1 MTMTTRKPHR
11 GRVKPFYLILLL
23 ILLLLGFGFYWLAG
37 AVNQQQDAI
46 ADWVSD
52 KLGHEVEID
61 QARLSCV
68 NLSPKLEL
76 VTVKILAED
85 DATQLLSLEKLY
97 LDLDLYDSI
106 RYRDLRLDDVTLT
119 GLKIGVVR
127 DSNGLIALQGVNQ
140 QSDSTPLFA
149 ELLVRAN
156 ALNSV
161 HLKSIT
167 VDFTDQ
173 TKTFLTGR
181 YYIDNTV
188 IEHQLNKWQTN
199 GKITLPESLG
209 DDVQFSANWLLNEK
223 QPQLTTWQWAID
235 ANDVHLT
242 PLQNDLTFRNVRVEQ
257 GRIDATLSG
266 EGIGARLNKA
276 QMALDLTNCELAN
289 RQNKTDILPV
299 IIEQLSGEFEWLH
312 FEKGWMLTASNLYL
326 DTNDKAWPKS
336 SLTLTQQDGR
346 FEAKG
351 DFLRIED
358 LTNILGLSGEL
369 PEQLAAQRPKGDIN
383 NYQFGYAPNS
393 GLDIAQFQLVDGE
406 LSAWLDYPGIDNL
419 NFNVDMTG
427 KAAQIKLNSQRVTVT
442 PATWL
447 KNPVFFDDITGEL
460 AFELEPEQ
468 QQWEMQVNQLNIRN
482 SDLSLLLDGS
492 VVKTA
497 EGKIINDIAL
507 TMKEVAVAH
516 WKSYFPERILSNNF
530 KQWANKAFLA
540 GKIKHGEIHLKGDLA
555 AFPYE
560 SEQDKTLGEFK
571 MALDLEGVQLHYA
584 NSWPDLFDVAGQI
597 TGQGNNLNIR
607 SQQGSIAGF
616 TFKDVTVD
624 IESLTENNPILTVT
638 GGLSGTTQKALNFL
652 QNSPLKQRFGSVAK
666 AVSAKGNSYI
676 NLSLVAPLVDS
687 DNTEVSGNVSFI
699 NSQFYK
705 KTMPELAIEQVQGH
719 LDFNNNGVSANNLTG
734 QFLGQAVD
742 VAVFPKNNATVIT
755 ANGTISSQQLAI
767 TWPEKTPDF
776 IQGNAPYQLE
786 VLVSER
792 EIGDF
797 YTDVKLT
804 SDLKG
809 MAVRLPA
816 PLMKSND
823 QRKSLKMV
831 FHQSAKLPRY
841 NLSYDNQFNLAVIPD
856 QQDEAAFVEASLSEL
871 NVDKWS
877 RWLEQRKPQGE
888 PLLSTVAALT
898 LTTDKIIAFGQQ
910 FSAVKVTARQ
920 QRKDW
925 QATITS
931 PEIIGTVS
939 VPEVISNNHKLKV
952 ALDKLILTLPQETN
966 SIEKS
971 QSASLWPAIVM
982 NIDDLSIDGKR
993 LGSFELNSNIEN
1005 NAWVIEQGRLNSPV
1019 YQASITKGRWSKLTT
1034 GDKTELSIQA
1044 ESSDFAG
1051 LLEKFGYQ
1059 ATIEAQESKLN
1070 IALSWPDAPLTV
1082 SAQTLNGRLG
1092 FKLKKGKLNEVEP
1105 GAAGRVFG
1113 LMSIAAVPRRLALD
1127 FNELFGKG
1135 LNFKAIRADFSIA
1148 NGQAITD
1155 NFKLEGEAAEIEIK
1169 GPIDLVA
1176 QQYNQTVKVRPNVS
1190 STLPLAGAV
1199 AGGPIGL
1206 GVGTVLLLADRL
1218 AGRLF
1223 DKNIVNLVSYNYK
1236 LTGAWEDP
1244 QLQSVGVGLPQL

>member
-1 MTMTTRKPHR
+1 MTMTIRKHHC
-11 GRVKPFYLILLL
+11 GRVKPFYIILLF
-23 ILLLLGFGFYWLAG
+23 ILLLLGSGFYWLAG

-61 QARLSCV
+61 QARLSWV

-85 DATQLLSLEKLY
+85 DATHLLSLEKLY

-127 DSNGLIALQGVNQ
+127 DSKGLIALQGLNQ

-149 ELLVRAN
+149 ELLVRSN

-181 YYIDNTV
+181 YYIDSAV
-188 IEHQLNKWQTN
+188 IEHQLNKWQTK
-199 GKITLPESLG
+199 GKITLPDALG

-223 QPQLTTWQWAID
+223 QPQLTTWQWAVE
-235 ANDVHLT
+235 ANELHLT
-242 PLQNDLTFRNVRVEQ
+242 PLKNDLTFRNVIIEQ
-257 GRIDATLSG
+257 GRVDATLSG
-266 EGIGARLNKA
+266 EGVGARLNKA
-276 QMALDLTNCELAN
+276 QMVLDLTNCQLAN

-299 IIEQLSGEFEWLH
+299 IIEHLSGQFEWLH
-312 FEKGWMLTASNLYL
+312 FEQGWMLTASNLYL

-336 SLTLTQQDGR
+336 SLTLTQQGEGV
-346 FEAKG
+346 EAKG

-369 PEQLAAQRPKGDIN
+369 PEQLVAQRPKGDIK
-383 NYQFGYAPNS
+383 NYQFFYAPNS

-406 LSAWLDYPGIDNL
+406 LSAWRDYPGIDNL
-419 NFNVDMTG
+419 NLNVNMAG
-427 KAAQIKLNSQRVTVT
+427 KAAQIKLNSQRVTVA

-460 AFELEPEQ
+460 AFQLEPEQ
-468 QQWEMQVNQLNIRN
+468 QQWQMQANQLNIRN
-482 SDLSLLLDGS
+482 SDLTLLLDGN

-497 EGKIINDIAL
+497 EGKIVNDL
-507 TMKEVAVAH
+507 TLIMNDVAVAH
-516 WKSYFPERILSNNF
+516 WKSYFPERILSKNF

-540 GKIKHGEIHLKGDLA
+540 GKIKHGEIRLKGDLA

-560 SEQDKTLGEFK
+560 SQQDKTLGEFK

-607 SQQGSIAGF
+607 SQQGAIAGF
-616 TFKDVTVD
+616 AFKDVTVN
-624 IESLTENNPILTVT
+624 IESLTESNPILTVT
-638 GGLSGTTQKALNFL
+638 GGLAGTTQKALNFL
-652 QNSPLKQRFGSVAK
+652 QNSPLKKRFGSVAK

-676 NLSLVAPLVDS
+676 NLSLVVPLADS
-687 DNTEVSGNVSFI
+687 DNTEVSGDVSFI
-699 NSQFYK
+699 NAHLYK
-705 KTMPELAIEQVQGH
+705 KTMPELAIEQVQGR
-719 LDFNNNGVSANNLTG
+719 LDFNNNGVTANKLTG

-742 VAVFPKNNATVIT
+742 VTVFPKNNATVIA
-755 ANGTISSQQLAI
+755 ANGTISSQQLAK
-767 TWPEKTPDF
+767 TWPEKMPDF

-797 YTDVKLT
+797 YTDVTLK
-804 SDLKG
+804 SDMKG
-809 MAVRLPA
+809 MAVTLPE

-823 QRKSLKMV
+823 QIKNLKVV
-831 FHQSAKLPRY
+831 FHQSAKIPRY

-856 QQDEAAFVEASLSEL
+856 QQGEAAFVEASLPEL

-877 RWLEQRKPQGE
+877 SWLEQRKPQGE
-888 PLLSTVAALT
+888 SPLSTVATLT
-898 LTTDKIIAFGQQ
+898 LTTDKLIGFGQQ
-910 FSAVKVTARQ
+910 FSAVKVTAQ
-920 QRKDW
+920 QQKKSW

-931 PEIIGTVS
+931 PEISGIVS
-939 VPEVISNNHKLKV
+939 IPEVVSNNNKLKV
-952 ALDKLILTLPQETN
+952 DLDKLILTLPQETN

-971 QSASLWPAIVM
+971 QSALWPAMVL
-982 NIDDLSIDGKR
+982 NIADLSIGGKR
-993 LGSFELNSNIEN
+993 LGSFELDSNSEN
-1005 NAWVIEQGRLNSPV
+1005 NAWVIDQGQLNSPV
-1019 YQASITKGRWSKLTT
+1019 YQASITKGRWSKLAT
-1034 GDKTELSIQA
+1034 GEKTELSIKA

-1059 ATIEAQESKLN
+1059 AAIEAKESKLN
-1070 IALSWPDAPLTV
+1070 IALSWSGGPLAV
-1082 SAQTLNGRLG
+1082 SAQTLNGSLG

-1148 NGQAITD
+1148 DGQAITD

-1206 GVGTVLLLADRL
+1206 GVGTAILLADKL
-1218 AGRLF
+1218 AGKLF

-1236 LTGAWEDP
+1236 LTGAWQDP
-1244 QLQSVGVGLPQL
+1244 QLQSVGVALPQL